1 MLRPRIVNVMFASG
15 SKGGVGK
22 STLVANLAM
31 LFDVD
36 VALVDLGVD
45 GNMSIS
51 MLHGVSTDS
60 PGFLDSILLGLEA
73 RVERS
78 RYAGNIYIVP
88 PGRVRGLRATVLS
101 MANRDVLKSRI
112 DRFICWLRDQG
123 FQVVIF
129 DAPANAEL
137 MNLLYI
143 SLLYS
148 CDIINIVVEPSPLCL
163 ETVQSWWDS
172 FSRTISRSSQ
182 IVNLIVNKYMKS
194 MNGSLSYL
202 CKYTINGTV
211 HKIPFDSYTLVL
223 SNRCELAVRYREA
236 EKFNK
241 ALQSLYKLLSHQI
254 SSYLGISRTS
264 IRKGRR

>member
-1 MLRPRIVNVMFASG
+1 VVSVMFVSG

-22 STLVANLAM
+22 STLVANLAL

-36 VALVDLGVD
+36 VAVVDLGVD
-45 GNMSIS
+45 GNMSVS
-51 MLHGVSTDS
+51 MLHGVSADC
-60 PGFLDSILLGLEA
+60 PGFLDSVLLGSEP
-73 RVERS
+73 RIERS
-78 RYAGNIYIVP
+78 KYAGNVYVVP
-88 PGRVRGLRATVLS
+88 PGRVRGFRATVLS
-101 MANRDVLKSRI
+101 MANRDVLKSRV
-112 DRFICWLRDQG
+112 DRFVSWLRDQG
-123 FQVVIF
+123 FQVVLF

-137 MNLLYI
+137 MSLLYV

-163 ETVQSWWDS
+163 EAVQSWWDN
-172 FSRTISRSSQ
+172 FSRAISRSSQ
-182 IVNLIVNKYMKS
+182 IVNLIVNKYMRS

-211 HKIPFDSYTLVL
+211 HKIPFDSYTLLL

-241 ALQSLYKLLSHQI
+241 ALQSLYKALCHQI
-254 SSYLGISRTS
+254 SSYLGISKSS